1 MLRRSPRV
9 LLIDDNKHGLIV
21 RRTLLEEQGYA
32 VGTATNGIEGLE
44 KFDEEVFDVVV
55 TDYRMPKI
63 NGRKVLEAIRTR
75 NPCVPIVILSGYAK
89 KLGLTRKG
97 TGANAVLSKGP
108 SEGPDLIRTI
118 ATLLGKKRPYRERA
132 QIQKSPRSRAG

>member
-44 KFDEEVFDVVV
+44 KFDEEAFDVVV
-55 TDYRMPKI
+55 TDYRMPNM
-63 NGRKVLEAIRTR
+63 NGHKVLEAIRTR
-75 NPCVPIVILSGYAK
+75 NPYVPIVILSGYAK
-89 KLGLTRKG
+89 KLGLTQKV
-97 TGANAVLSKGP
+97 TGANAVLNKGP

-118 ATLLGKKRPYRERA
+118 AALLGKNRPHRERA
-132 QIQKSPRSRAG
+132 QIQKNSRSHAG